1 MPLSTSK
8 LRSGTLLAVTV
19 LVVLAS
25 GGGQLTATRP
35 VVEYGQQLFN
45 TADHPRKDVPMG
57 AEGPP
62 PETAGFHVDFDRP
75 EPDNQV
81 FEFES
86 HDPMLAEAN
95 GTHYL
100 VVGTDTD
107 PNLYRSETP
116 TKPDSWQLVDDN
128 YLADRFE
135 FDSLISVN
143 GRYLVYG
150 NSNVYTADSLPADDW
165 TVRNDNTGF
174 RDLGAYYD
182 EETGLVHVYYEYGN
196 AAGYSGKKIGHAVS
210 PNGVTNW
217 TVYPPV
223 WTAPD
228 GYGVG
233 DFDIVEHDDRLYVL
247 GDYDPHHPRYN
258 VSVWVNDDPYSDFV
272 QLDEPAVAPH
282 SATAGASDDYG
293 IGDPSLVR
301 LEDGRYL
308 LLANGYAN
316 DSGPAKLHTYVGTIE
331 NESRPAARATTG
343 RWSAPVA
350 S

>member
-8 LRSGTLLAVTV
+8 LGGGTLLAVGL

-45 TADHPRKDVPMG
+45 TADHPREDVPTRADG
-57 AEGPP
+57 LP
-62 PETAGFHVDFDRP
+62 PETAGLHADFRRP

-81 FEFES
+81 FGFES

-95 GTHYL
+95 GTSYL
-100 VVGTDTD
+100 VVGTDSD
-107 PNLYRSETP
+107 PNLYRSNTP
-116 TKPDSWQLVDDN
+116 TEPGSWRLVDDD

-135 FDSLISVN
+135 FDSLVEI
-143 GRYLVYG
+143 GDRYVVYG
-150 NSNVYTADSLPADDW
+150 NGNVYTARSMTADDW

-182 EETGLVHVYYEYGN
+182 EESGLVHVYYEYGS

-210 PNGVTNW
+210 PNGVSNW

-233 DFDIVEHDDRLYVL
+233 DFDIVERSDRLYVF

-258 VSVWVNDDPYSDFV
+258 VSVWVNDDPYSGFT
-272 QLDEPAVAPH
+272 QLDAPAVAPQH
-282 SATAGASDDYG
+282 GESTASDGYG
-293 IGDPSLVR
+293 VGDPSVLR
-301 LEDGRYL
+301 LDNGRYL
-308 LLANGYAN
+308 MLANGYAN
-316 DSGPAKLHTYVGTIE
+316 DTGPSRLHYYVGTIE
-331 NESRPAARATTG
+331 NESRSAMRAAPDTQTG
-343 RWSAPVA
+343 LAA
-350 S
+350 A